1 MGPVTTV
8 FDANIL
14 IDLLKGIEAARKE
27 VKRHNDGAVSIMT
40 WMEVMTGATP
50 ELEQTVRE
58 LLSEF
63 RLISLS
69 ETIAEQAIIERRQRK
84 IKLPDAITIASAVVE
99 DGVLVT
105 RNTRDFPRNERHVRI
120 PYRIPVR

>member
-1 MGPVTTV
+1 MTTV

-105 RNTRDFPRNERHVRI
+105 RNTRDFPRNERHVRM
-120 PYRIPVR
+120 PYGIRVR